1 MIEDI
6 AGSLYIAKKDLK
18 EYYLKPG
25 TVSWGLVFPIAF
37 TLAFLMKRG
46 ELSLWLVPGM
56 ISLAIFFGATSM
68 SAMSIVFERKTGSF
82 ERLLLFPISY
92 TGIALGKS
100 LSSFFFGLISSIPVI
115 ILSYMLIHAPPSYP
129 ILLILCIVMATFLS
143 STFGV
148 LVSFSVKDPSQTM
161 TVFNLVRFPM
171 MFLSGIIIPLTMF
184 PEPTR
189 IVSLL
194 LPLTYLAEAIRYSYT
209 GAYDLIPP
217 YISIPV
223 SIILSLVFL
232 VATSI
237 LIRKSIP

>member
-1 MIEDI
+1 
-6 AGSLYIAKKDLK
+6 
-18 EYYLKPG
+18 
-25 TVSWGLVFPIAF
+25 
-37 TLAFLMKRG
+37 MKRG

-232 VATSI
+232 VATSF